1 MIPQSNDKMKWNS
14 SIFLFINTR
23 IVFFTYCNVN
33 EEKLG
38 KEQGNPISFE
48 KESYEKLKLNL
59 NSLSSIVFFR
69 AIAMKIIRHQREKK
83 QGYPISIHEIN
94 LPLLWLAVPF
104 LPPPLNP
111 IFISPGLSFLC
122 RSFILF
128 IDVFFTASEIDGYTH
143 RPARE
148 HVHNR
153 GIPSQRNG
161 C

>member
-1 MIPQSNDKMKWNS
+1 MKFIDIPIHKYSNSFFYVLQCKRRKTWQRTRESDLVWKRKLWK
-14 SIFLFINTR
+14 IEAEFKFLVIDCLFSC
-23 IVFFTYCNVN
+23 YCNEN
-33 EEKLG
+33 YKTPKG
-38 KEQGNPISFE
+38 
-48 KESYEKLKLNL
+48 
-59 NSLSSIVFFR
+59 
-69 AIAMKIIRHQREKK
+69 KK

>member
-104 LPPPLNP
+104 LPPPLESNIHFTRIEFFMP
-111 IFISPGLSFLC
+111 FFYSIYRCFFYRIGNWWLHTSTRKRT
-122 RSFILF
+122 RS
-128 IDVFFTASEIDGYTH
+128 
-143 RPARE
+143 
-148 HVHNR
+148 
-153 GIPSQRNG
+153 Q
-161 C
+161 

>member
-69 AIAMKIIRHQREKK
+69 AIAMKIIRHQREKNK
-83 QGYPISIHEIN
+83 DI
-94 LPLLWLAVPF
+94 PF
-104 LPPPLNP
+104 QFTRLIFLFCGSLFLFSPPPLNP